1 MEARMSAAAR
11 TTALVV
17 AAARSDADAVT
28 SILDELTSSAVDAAA
43 ATLAVRRAC
52 ATRCDDAGG
61 VAGVRRGDTA
71 LHAAARAGSL
81 TVLEALLSRGADVDA
96 VDGWG
101 SPALA
106 AARGA
111 EQCEAE
117 VALLRAGAS
126 ETDSDPFAAPQPQ
139 LGGGRGG
146 GRGWAGRGGGG
157 RGLGRGQGRGSSQE
171 RSSLP
176 QPRAVSMTDA
186 VATHDSCWRGTHMAA
201 AALAGLAAGAA
212 LAVAAL
218 RRR

>member
-1 MEARMSAAAR
+1 MSAAAR

-17 AAARSDADAVT
+17 AAARSDADAVA

-43 ATLAVRRAC
+43 AAQAVRRAC
-52 ATRCDDAGG
+52 AARCDDAGG

-81 TVLEALLSRGADVDA
+81 AVLEALLSRGADVDA

-101 SPALA
+101 LPALA

-117 VALLRAGAS
+117 AALLRAGAA
-126 ETDSDPFAAPQPQ
+126 ETDPDRFAAPQPQ
-139 LGGGRGG
+139 LGGRAWAGRGG
-146 GRGWAGRGGGG
+146 GRGW
-157 RGLGRGQGRGSSQE
+157 GRGQGRGNGKE
-171 RSSLP
+171 RSLP
-176 QPRAVSMTDA
+176 QPRTTDA
-186 VATHDSCWRGTHMAA
+186 GATHDSCWRGTHVAA

>member
-1 MEARMSAAAR
+1 MSAAAR
-11 TTALVV
+11 TTALVA

-43 ATLAVRRAC
+43 ATMAVRRAC

-81 TVLEALLSRGADVDA
+81 SVLEALLSRGADVDA

-117 VALLRAGAS
+117 AALLRAGAA
-126 ETDSDPFAAPQPQ
+126 ETDSDRFAAPQPQ
-139 LGGGRGG
+139 LGGGGRGG

-157 RGLGRGQGRGSSQE
+157 RGLGRGQGRGGSQE

-176 QPRAVSMTDA
+176 QPRAVSTTDA
-186 VATHDSCWRGTHMAA
+186 VATHDSCWRGTHVAA